1 MNKVYIINEE
11 DIVNIDSRYDLYS
24 NTKKHEIICSDYE
37 VRELASRDTIKING
51 VPLPYVPELV
61 INGVRVP
68 TLKSLSKPTKY
79 IINKGATILFWAD
92 GSKTVVKRTSE
103 DEHNKRLAFLT
114 AYFQKHCGL
123 SKNQA
128 NKYLDS
134 LMDEDE
140 LKDLE
145 FISNNG
151 ITNLLDSLGKSIEN
165 VGKSLQRKDTQQD
178 TTNKE
183 EVK

>member
-1 MNKVYIINEE
+1 MGKVYFINES
-11 DIVNIDSRYDLYS
+11 DVLSATSSCDPFTNVK
-24 NTKKHEIICSDYE
+24 NHKIICSDYMLK
-37 VRELASRDTIKING
+37 ELATGGVVKIDNIS
-51 VPLPYVPELV
+51 LSNVPELV

-68 TLKSLSKPTKY
+68 SLKTLSKPIKY

-134 LMDEDE
+134 LMDEDD
-140 LKDLE
+140 LKKLD
-145 FISNNG
+145 FINNG
-151 ITNLLDSLGKSIEN
+151 GLDNIGNIIGDTFINFGKLF
-165 VGKSLQRKDTQQD
+165 K
-178 TTNKE
+178 TNKE
-183 EVK
+183 E